1 MKFIAETA
9 LRKLL
14 NLIKNKM
21 DTKVDKET
29 GKGLSTND
37 YTTDEK
43 TKLSGI
49 EVEANKYILPVAG
62 ETLGGIK
69 SGTGITVDGLGNVS
83 INDDSHN
90 HIISN
95 VDGLQTALDGKAAS
109 DHTHNYAGS
118 DSAGGPANAIKN
130 GIVTRAKLAQDTLYS
145 PNDYKTENFSLS
157 ASDIGKTI
165 VSNVESVLLV
175 TLTQEASS
183 TMPIGSEI
191 ALFWFLGT
199 GLTLQASGGIRFVI
213 PEKGVFTNGA
223 LKLAELYTLAAIK
236 KITTDAANGDIWTI
250 QGNVEVVT

>member
-14 NLIKNKM
+14 NLIKNEM
-21 DTKVDKET
+21 NTKVDKET

-49 EVEANKYILPVAG
+49 EAEANKYTLPVAG
-62 ETLGGIK
+62 EALGGVK
-69 SGTGITVDGLGNVS
+69 SGTDITVDASGNVS
-83 INDDSHN
+83 VNDDSHN
-90 HIISN
+90 HVISN
-95 VDGLQTALDGKAAS
+95 IDGLQTALDGKSATT
-109 DHTHNYAGS
+109 HTHKYAGS

-130 GIVTRAKLAQDTLYS
+130 GIVTRAKLAQDALYS
-145 PNDYKTENFSLS
+145 PNDYKTESFSLS

-165 VSNVESVLLV
+165 VSSAESTLLV

-183 TMPIGSEI
+183 TMPVGSEI

-199 GLTLQASGGIRFVI
+199 GVTLQASGGIRFVM
-213 PEKGVFTNGA
+213 PEKDVLTNGA
-223 LKLAELYTLAAIK
+223 LKLAELYTLAALK
-236 KITTDAANGDIWTI
+236 KITTDTANGDIWTI
-250 QGNVEVVT
+250 QGNVEVVS